1 MAKDKPSHEDI
12 VELMMETII
21 ELEDAIVARP
31 SGRREK
37 EAQFAFDGFQI
48 IEIEEEAAA

>member
-1 MAKDKPSHEDI
+1 MKPTHEEI

-31 SGRREK
+31 SGRRER
-37 EAQFAFDGFQI
+37 EASLVATGFQVL
-48 IEIEEEAAA
+48 EIEPEEELVTQ